1 MKFKI
6 QMKYLTL
13 SMVLGLSLALVIA
26 SCSKK
31 GSSFTPPTTTA
42 LSAAIDSAQ
51 WYISHTHEG
60 TQPGEYAKGTQA
72 TLSTAITAAQSVLTA
87 AATTGTQAEVTAATQ
102 NLLAALAAYESGL
115 ITPIAEGS
123 LVAYWKFNGNPND
136 SSGNGHNGT
145 LEACPPTQGGLGLV
159 LTAGVTL
166 GPVPNLTNDRF
177 GNANSAY
184 HFSNGGNIDVPYSP
198 AFNPA
203 AISISMWV
211 RQDTAGRIDHPA
223 DCYMISLSRWN
234 GWKFQTQG
242 TQRPF
247 FTYQFD
253 TTAVGT
259 TYFNQDANVSMV
271 VGTTVGAGPWN
282 HLVVTYDGAG
292 TESFYINGVQTK
304 TWTTPAVRGAMMP
317 INPTY
322 DLSIGTDLPNNA
334 YTYGANTAPNYIDY
348 GGYWTGDMDDIMI
361 YSVALTKT
369 QVMQIYNQQV
379 TQ

>member
-1 MKFKI
+1 
-6 QMKYLTL
+6 MKYLTL
-13 SMVLGLSLALVIA
+13 TMVLGLSLALVIS

-31 GSSFTPPTTTA
+31 GSSFTPPSTTA

-51 WYISHTHEG
+51 WYLTNTHEG
-60 TQPGEYAKGTQA
+60 TQPGEYAKGSQA
-72 TLSTAITAAQSVLTA
+72 TLQAAVTAAQAVLTA
-87 AATTGTQAEVTAATQ
+87 ASTTATQAEVTAATQ
-102 NLLAALAAYESGL
+102 NLLAALAAYEAGI

-123 LVAYWKFNGNPND
+123 LVAYWKFNGNAND

-145 LEACPPTQGGLGLV
+145 LEACPPAQGGVGLIQ
-159 LTAGVTL
+159 TAGVTP

-177 GNANSAY
+177 GNPNSAY

-203 AISISMWV
+203 AISISLWC
-211 RQDTAGRIDHPA
+211 RQDTAGRIDGA
-223 DCYMISLSRWN
+223 SNCYLVSLSRWN
-234 GWKFQTQG
+234 GWKFQTQP
-242 TQRPF
+242 TRPF
-247 FTYQFD
+247 FTYQLD

-259 TYFNQDANVSMV
+259 TYFNQDAGVAMTI
-271 VGTTVGAGPWN
+271 GTTVGAGPWN
-282 HLVVTYDGAG
+282 HLVVTYDGVG

-304 TWTTPAVRGAMMP
+304 TWTPPNVRGAMMP

-322 DLSIGTDLPNNA
+322 DLAIGTDLTNA
-334 YTYGANTAPNYIDY
+334 AYSYLSTAPNYIEY
-348 GGYWTGDMDDIMI
+348 GGYWTGDIDDVMI
-361 YSVALTKT
+361 YSVALTQN